1 MLSSKYHG
9 PYIGHSPVIAAS
21 SAATFSLA
29 LYFSSSYVL
38 LWPSIGFYT
47 TLVGPSYHFHHLSL
61 SPVVTFTSCH
71 FHQLPHSPV
80 ATFPSCQFQQLSL
93 SEVVTFTSCYFH
105 QNLCMCH
112 KLHTKVCKQIFYAPF
127 FALIEIKHRNAS
139 SNSTIG
145 KPKNWVLLGR
155 SQMTLLK
162 VFGSEWH

>member
-1 MLSSKYHG
+1 MLGSKFHG
-9 PYIGHSPVIAAS
+9 PYIGPSSVMAVS

-38 LWPSIGFYT
+38 HWPSFGFYT
-47 TLVGPSYHFHHLSL
+47 TLVGPS
-61 SPVVTFTSCH
+61 CH
-71 FHQLPHSPV
+71 FHQLSLSLV
-80 ATFPSCQFQQLSL
+80 VTFTSCQFQQLSL

-105 QNLCMCH
+105 QNLCTCH
-112 KLHTKVCKQIFYAPF
+112 KLHTMVCKQIFYAPF
-127 FALIEIKHRNAS
+127 FALIEIKHCSAS

-162 VFGSEWH
+162 LFGSEWH